1 MRECLKCHEPK
12 DESAFYQSPFFVN
25 QVCIECK
32 NANKRK
38 SYAEKQAQR
47 EVIRLAEIE
56 RYVMFWNRKEV
67 TND

>member
-1 MRECLKCHEPK
+1 MPEMPRAERRERVLPVTVLCEHI
-12 DESAFYQSPFFVN
+12 
-25 QVCIECK
+25 CIECK
-32 NANKRK
+32 NADKRK

-56 RYVMFWNRKEV
+56 RYVMFLNRKEV